1 MPVYIPLEIIAIEDD
16 GFHLMTEV
24 SLNGHAAR
32 VLLDTGASRTAFD
45 KSRIGHFFLEEE
57 PEFMDNEKPST
68 GLGSGDMQ
76 SMAVYIGEM
85 AIGELKIRNYPAV
98 VLDMGHVNNSYQ
110 SLGFKPIDGVL
121 GSDILM
127 KYGAVIDYGKARMRI
142 NLRRKSM
149 KKYPKD

>member
-24 SLNGHAAR
+24 SLNGHTAR
-32 VLLDTGASRTAFD
+32 LLLDTGASRTAFD
-45 KSRIGHFFLEEE
+45 KNRIGHFFREKE
-57 PEFMDNEKPST
+57 PEFVDNEKPST
-68 GLGSGDMQ
+68 GLGSSDMQ

-85 AIGELKIRNYPAV
+85 AIGALIIKNYPAV
-98 VLDMGHVNNSYQ
+98 VIDMGHVNSSYQ
-110 SLGFKPIDGVL
+110 SLGFQPIDGVL

-127 KYGAVIDYGKARMRI
+127 KYGALIDYGKARMRI

-149 KKYPKD
+149 KKVPKG